1 MHSGVAGKIGPML
14 YPQNFDV
21 IVVGGGHAGTEAAL
35 AAARM
40 GCKTLLLSHNIETLG
55 QMSCNPSIGGIG
67 KGHLVKEVDALGGA
81 MALATDEGGIQF
93 RILNSSKG
101 PAVRA
106 TRAQADRVLYKAAI
120 RRMLENQP
128 NLWLFQQAV
137 DDLMVEGDRVVGA
150 VTQVGIRFR
159 SQTVVLTAGT
169 FLDGKIHV
177 GLNNYAAGRAGDP
190 PAVSLSARLKELKL
204 PQGRLKTGTPPRL
217 DGRSIDFSKCQEQ
230 PGDGVPGG
238 MSPAMPV
245 FSFMGKVEQHPQQMP
260 CWITHTNE
268 RTHDIIRSGFDRSPM
283 FTGKIEGVG
292 PRYCP
297 SVEDKINRFA
307 DKDSHQIFLEP
318 EGLTTHEYY
327 PNGISTSLPFDIQY
341 ALVRSMAGLENAH
354 ILRPGYAIEYDYF
367 DPQHLKSSF
376 ETKAIGGLFFAG
388 QINGTT
394 GYEEAAAQGLFAG
407 INAALQAGAKTA
419 WTQDIWVPG
428 RDEAYLGVL
437 VDDLITKGVTEPYRM
452 FTSRA
457 EFRLQLREDN
467 ADARLTETGR
477 KLGLVDDA
485 RWDAFSR
492 KRDAVSR
499 ETERLKAIWVSPKNL
514 AAAESE
520 RVLGKAIDHEYNLA
534 DLLRR
539 PNVGYAGLMS
549 LDGGR
554 YANPELPVAG
564 VALDAFSEL
573 DPLDLDACMRGAPLD
588 DASPVVVDAFV
599 ASVVEQ
605 VEIAAKYSGYID
617 RQKGEVE
624 RAAHYENL
632 RLPADLDYMQVSAL
646 SIEAR
651 QRLSKLRPETL
662 GQASRLS
669 GITPA
674 SISLLLI
681 HLKKGGFRGFAG
693 KLDADTVEGS
703 A

>member
-1 MHSGVAGKIGPML
+1 ML
-14 YPQNFDV
+14 YPEEFDV

-81 MALATDEGGIQF
+81 MGIATDEAGIQF

-106 TRAQADRVLYKAAI
+106 TRAQADRILYKAAI
-120 RRMLENQP
+120 RHRLENQP

-137 DDLMVEGDRVVGA
+137 DDLMVESDGVTDRVVGA
-150 VTQVGIRFR
+150 VTQVGIRFKAR
-159 SQTVVLTAGT
+159 TVVLTAGT

-204 PQGRLKTGTPPRL
+204 PQGRLKTGTPPRI
-217 DGRSIDFSKCQEQ
+217 DGRSIDFSKCEEQ
-230 PGDGVPGG
+230 PGDGMPGSG
-238 MSPAMPV
+238 TEHLPVPV
-245 FSFMGKVEQHPQQMP
+245 FSFMGKASMHPRQLP
-260 CWITHTNE
+260 CWITHTNL

-318 EGLTTHEYY
+318 EGLTTHEFY
-327 PNGISTSLPFDIQY
+327 PNGISTSLPFDIQH
-341 ALVRSMAGLENAH
+341 ALVRSLPGLENAH

-367 DPQHLKSSF
+367 DPRSLKSSF
-376 ETKAIGGLFFAG
+376 ETKQIGGLFFAG

-407 INAALQAGAKTA
+407 LNAGLQARAMGGGNDAASAAGAVTHSGES
-419 WTQDIWVPG
+419 WLPR

-467 ADARLTETGR
+467 ADMRLTEAGR
-477 KLGLVDDA
+477 ALGLVDDA
-485 RWDAFSR
+485 RWTAFCH
-492 KRDAVSR
+492 KRDAVLR
-499 ETERLKAIWVSPKNL
+499 ETARLKATWVNPRNL
-514 AAAESE
+514 PPAESE
-520 RVLGKAIDHEYNLA
+520 RVLGKAIAHEHNLF

-539 PNVGYAGLMS
+539 PGVGYADLMGM
-549 LDGGR
+549 DGGR
-554 YANPELPVAG
+554 LAEASVVSRETLG
-564 VALDAFSEL
+564 DDLLD
-573 DPLDLDACMRGAPLD
+573 
-588 DASPVVVDAFV
+588 
-599 ASVVEQ
+599 SVVEQ

-617 RQKGEVE
+617 
-624 RAAHYENL
+624 
-632 RLPADLDYMQVSAL
+632 
-646 SIEAR
+646 
-651 QRLSKLRPETL
+651 
-662 GQASRLS
+662 
-669 GITPA
+669 
-674 SISLLLI
+674 
-681 HLKKGGFRGFAG
+681 
-693 KLDADTVEGS
+693 
-703 A
+703 

>member
-1 MHSGVAGKIGPML
+1 ML
-14 YPQNFDV
+14 YPEHFDV

-81 MALATDEGGIQF
+81 MAAATDESGIQF

-106 TRAQADRVLYKAAI
+106 TRAQADRVMYKAAI
-120 RRMLENQP
+120 RYRLENQP

-150 VTQVGIRFR
+150 VTQVGVQFR
-159 SQTVVLTAGT
+159 AKTVVLTAGT

-190 PAVSLSARLKELKL
+190 PAVSLSGRLKELKL

-217 DGRSIDFSKCQEQ
+217 DGRTIDFSKCLAQ
-230 PGDGVPGG
+230 PGDGMPGG
-238 MSPAMPV
+238 MSPQLPV
-245 FSFMGKVEQHPQQMP
+245 FSFIGRVEQHPAQVP
-260 CWITHTNE
+260 CWTTHTNE
-268 RTHDIIRSGFDRSPM
+268 RTHDIIRRGFDRSPM
-283 FTGKIEGVG
+283 FTGVIEGVG

-341 ALVRSMAGLENAH
+341 ELVRSMVGLENAH

-367 DPQHLKSSF
+367 DPQQLKSSF
-376 ETKAIGGLFFAG
+376 ETKAIKGLFFAG

-407 INAALQAGAKTA
+407 TNAALQAGAKTD
-419 WTQDIWVPG
+419 WTQDTWLPG

-437 VDDLITKGVTEPYRM
+437 VDDLITKGVNEPYRM

-477 KLGLVDDA
+477 QLGLVDDA
-485 RWDAFSR
+485 RWDAFCK

-499 ETERLKAIWVSPKNL
+499 ETERLKSIWVNPKNL
-514 AAAESE
+514 DQSE
-520 RVLGKAIDHEYNLA
+520 AVRVLGKAIEHEYSLA

-539 PNVGYAGLMS
+539 PDVN
-549 LDGGR
+549 
-554 YANPELPVAG
+554 YANLMTLANGKYASAELSIPVSRETQAE
-564 VALDAFSEL
+564 VTADAVQ
-573 DPLDLDACMRGAPLD
+573 AA
-588 DASPVVVDAFV
+588 VVI
-599 ASVVEQ
+599 EQ
-605 VEIAAKYSGYID
+605 VEIVAKYSGYID
-617 RQKGEVE
+617 RQREEVS
-624 RAAHYENL
+624 RSSYYEQMK
-632 RLPADLDYMQVSAL
+632 LPLELDYMQVAAL

-651 QRLSKLRPETL
+651 QTLNKFKPETL
-662 GQASRLS
+662 GQASRIS

-674 SISLLLI
+674 TVSLLLI
-681 HLKKGGFRGFAG
+681 HLKKSKFKGFVFEKGNAEAQPSEAG
-693 KLDADTVEGS
+693 VL
-703 A
+703 